1 MCIGSKSFPLFCP
14 YRDGIIWLKVLV
26 LGTANSCKQLQ
37 MGAFWNGWY
46 CLVLGLWGSSPV
58 SSTKRLS
65 ENCLRLYAGI
75 AHLVERHL
83 AKVEVA
89 SSSLVA
95 RSKKQYLP
103 LGAAFFIHR
112 ANLRPFYF

>member
-58 SSTKRLS
+58 SSTKREALS
-65 ENCLRLYAGI
+65 LALRGRLDRSEA
-75 AHLVERHL
+75 ERQG
-83 AKVEVA
+83 
-89 SSSLVA
+89 
-95 RSKKQYLP
+95 R
-103 LGAAFFIHR
+103 
-112 ANLRPFYF
+112 RPWRPG